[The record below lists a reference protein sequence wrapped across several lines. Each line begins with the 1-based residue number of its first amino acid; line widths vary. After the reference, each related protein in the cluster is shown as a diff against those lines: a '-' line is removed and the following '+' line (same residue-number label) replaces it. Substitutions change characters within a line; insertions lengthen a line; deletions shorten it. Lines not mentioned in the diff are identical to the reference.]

1 MVGRRSESGVVSAF
15 DDAAGVGRI
24 LDGDGARIPFHCV
37 SIADGT
43 RWIAEGTPVVFSR
56 RPGPTGI
63 VEAVDV
69 TAGPG

>member
-1 MVGRRSESGVVSAF
+1 MVVHRSESGVVSAF

-24 LDGDGARIPFHCV
+24 VDGGGGLIPFHCV

-56 RPGPTGI
+56 RLGPTGI
-63 VEAVDV
+63 VEAVGV
-69 TAGPG
+69 TAC

>member
-1 MVGRRSESGVVSAF
+1 MAGRRSESGVVSAF
-15 DDAAGVGRI
+15 DDAVGVGRI
-24 LDGDGARIPFHCV
+24 LDADGTLVPFHCV

-63 VEAVDV
+63 IEAVDV